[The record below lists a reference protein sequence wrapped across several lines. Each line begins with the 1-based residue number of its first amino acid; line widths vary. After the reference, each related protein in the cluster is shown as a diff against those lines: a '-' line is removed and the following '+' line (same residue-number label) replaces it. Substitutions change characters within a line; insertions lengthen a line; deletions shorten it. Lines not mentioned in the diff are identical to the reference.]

1 MHAMDSP
8 MSTRKIL
15 QPGASYSF
23 RSYFNLPN
31 DTDEILAEFAY
42 SFTQTRLQ
50 LPRSSRA
57 IERLQDL
64 RQQLEETLPY
74 VTLNSEAAKREILI
88 APVLSRVAVICRRIL
103 RIEYLLKI
111 NEQLQGTLDY
121 FLQSTHSLV
130 VVEAKRDDLT
140 RGFTQLAVELIA
152 LAMLED
158 APEILYGAVT
168 MGHVWVF
175 GTLERSARLVTRD
188 MVSYA
193 LLDDVEDLVRILIG
207 ILE

>member
-1 MHAMDSP
+1 
-8 MSTRKIL
+8 MSTHKIL

-42 SFTQTRLQ
+42 SFTQARLQ

-64 RQQLEETLPY
+64 RQQIEETLPY

-88 APVLSRVAVICRRIL
+88 APVLSRVAVTCRRIL
-103 RIEYLLKI
+103 RIDYSLKI

-158 APEILYGAVT
+158 APDILYGAVT

-175 GTLERSARLVTRD
+175 GTLQRSARLVTRD
-188 MVSYA
+188 MASYT
-193 LLDDVEDLVRILIG
+193 LPDDVEDLVRILVG

>member
-1 MHAMDSP
+1 MHEMGLP
-8 MSTRKIL
+8 MSTHKIL

-42 SFTQTRLQ
+42 SFTQVRLQ

-64 RQQLEETLPY
+64 RQQIEETLPY

-103 RIEYLLKI
+103 RIEYSLKI

-121 FLQSTHSLV
+121 FLQSMHSLV

-188 MVSYA
+188 IASYT
-193 LLDDVEDLVRILIG
+193 LPDDMEELIRILVG